1 MIVAERRNMNST
13 YTSVKLILGDQLNRF
28 HPWFEKVDSEVLFV
42 MMEVR
47 SETDYVKHHIQKF
60 VSIFDSMRKF
70 AEDLKSN
77 GHHVRYISINDSENK
92 PTFTENLNSIC
103 SKYAVKE
110 LHYQLPD
117 EYRVDQEL
125 KQLEKKLGIP
135 VHVSE
140 THHFLTTR
148 EEFGDFFKG
157 KKTFLMENFYRHMR
171 VKHRILIEAGN
182 KPIGG
187 KWNFDQENRKKV
199 PKNHLIQAVGLL
211 TKNVSDLVDEIKIA
225 GIKTIGE
232 ISPTKFTWTTTRKE
246 SIELL
251 ENFVNNALPLFGTL
265 QDAMTEKHWYLY
277 HSRLSFA
284 MNVKLISPLEV
295 IKRVERAYIEN
306 PESYELNQ
314 IEGYIRQIL
323 GWREYM
329 RGIYWSQ
336 MPTYAELNFFENKR
350 ALPSWYWSGKTKMNC
365 LRHTITQ
372 SLEHAYA
379 HHIQRLMVTG
389 NFALLAGIDP
399 DEVDNWYLGI
409 YIDAFEWVEITN
421 TRGMSQFADGGIVGS
436 KPYVSSAAYI
446 NKMSD
451 YCGSCHYSYDKKVG
465 ENACPF
471 NSLYWNFFDQH
482 ADKLRSNPRLGM
494 MLNVW
499 TKMPAQDKAAI
510 IEQANV
516 YLENIETL

>member
-1 MIVAERRNMNST
+1 MNSS
-13 YTSVKLILGDQLNRF
+13 YTSVKLILGDQLNLN
-28 HPWFEKVDSEVLFV
+28 HPWFEKVNSEVLFV

-47 SETDYVKHHIQKF
+47 SETDYVKHHIQK
-60 VSIFDSMRKF
+60 VVAIFDAMRKF
-70 AEDLKSN
+70 SEVLKSK
-77 GHHVRYISINDSENK
+77 GHHIHYISINDSENK
-92 PTFTENLNSIC
+92 PTISENLKLIC
-103 SKYAVKE
+103 SKYAVE
-110 LHYQLPD
+110 DLHYQLPD
-117 EYRVDQEL
+117 EYRVDKEL
-125 KQLEKKLGIP
+125 IQLEKILGIP
-135 VHVSE
+135 VHTSD
-140 THHFLTTR
+140 TYHFLTTR
-148 EEFGDFFKG
+148 EEFGEFFKG
-157 KKTFLMENFYRHMR
+157 KKTFLMENFYRYMR
-171 VKHRILIEAGN
+171 VKHQILLDSEK

-199 PKNHLIQAVGLL
+199 PKNHFIQAVPLVS
-211 TKNVSDLVDEIKIA
+211 KNVSKIISDIQLA

-232 ISPTKFTWTTTRKE
+232 ISSTQFTWTTTRE
-246 SIELL
+246 EGLDLL
-251 ENFVNNALPLFGTL
+251 EQFVNVALPLFGTL

-295 IKRVERAYIEN
+295 IIRVERAYFEN
-306 PESYELNQ
+306 PELYELNQ
-314 IEGYIRQIL
+314 IEGFIRQIL

-336 MPTYAELNFFENKR
+336 MPGYSKLNFFENKKP
-350 ALPSWYWSGKTKMNC
+350 LPSWFWTGNTKMNC
-365 LRHTITQ
+365 LKHAISQ

-389 NFALLAGIDP
+389 NFALLAGIHP

-451 YCGSCHYSYDKKVG
+451 YCGSCHYSHDKKVG
-465 ENACPF
+465 DNACPF
-471 NSLYWNFFDQH
+471 NSLYWNFFDEH
-482 ADKLRSNPRLGM
+482 AGKLRSNPRLGM

-499 TKMPAQDKAAI
+499 NKMSAEDKAAI
-510 IEQANV
+510 LSKANY
-516 YLENIETL
+516 YLDNIETL